1 MRATAGELIQRAQ
14 VVSNARNTQ
23 PMPRE
28 QVTLIVYGWHENAPG
43 TLAWVF
49 PSYGAAVTAVR
60 ALRNAV
66 RWLIVAGKRASVAGI
81 AVDVDVEEVRRHSL
95 VLAER
100 FA

>member
-1 MRATAGELIQRAQ
+1 MQQPMTSQRAQ
-14 VVSNARNTQ
+14 EQV
-23 PMPRE
+23 M

-49 PSYGAAVTAVR
+49 PSYAAAVKAVR

-66 RWLIVAGKRASVAGI
+66 RWLIVAGRGASEHD
-81 AVDVDVEEVRRHSL
+81 VDVDEVRRSAL